1 MPVKTKIHAITPKI
15 VMDWEQATKKASA
28 LEEEII
34 DRIDY
39 ILHFWFAAFGAKLEY
54 WYFDGADEGEAGP
67 IKMNIDSIWNFYVE
81 VKNFPDNDMI
91 FIDKDGDEYSWQS
104 EIPTRWL
111 YDDSFE
117 EEITKGKAEY
127 ERREAERLAK
137 KKQKAADKKTTGFK
151 ACRRCKEETF
161 KRRASCSSQNIIR
174 IHNGRNSYHR

>member
-1 MPVKTKIHAITPKI
+1 MPVKTKIHAITPKL

-34 DRIDY
+34 NRIDY

-54 WYFDGADEGEAGP
+54 WYFDGADEGEIGP
-67 IKMNIDSIWNFYVE
+67 IKMNIDTIWNFYVE
-81 VKNFPDNDMI
+81 AKNFPDDDMR

-127 ERREAERLAK
+127 ERRETERLAK
-137 KKQKAADKKTTGFK
+137 KKQKAADKKLQDSK
-151 ACRRCKEETF
+151 LVEDAKKKLSKEELAAL
-161 KRRASCSSQNIIR
+161 RRTL
-174 IHNGRNSYHR
+174 